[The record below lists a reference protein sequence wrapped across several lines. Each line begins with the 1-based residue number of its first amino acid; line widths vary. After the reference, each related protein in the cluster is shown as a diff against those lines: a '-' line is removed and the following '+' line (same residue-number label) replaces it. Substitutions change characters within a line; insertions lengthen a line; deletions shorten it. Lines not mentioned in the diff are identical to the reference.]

1 MAQQPALLRL
11 ILEAVFCVVPLLLP
25 MDPSAGS
32 RADSLVRL
40 MRLVLCCFLH
50 QPGFN
55 QPHPSPSCGKRGNV
69 LRGNLRIP
77 VTSAK
82 LKLCFYLE
90 WLFLTSAGCWC
101 GDGEMRGRFK
111 GLISNAS
118 WTFEFL
124 QR

>member
-1 MAQQPALLRL
+1 MAQQPALLLL
-11 ILEAVFCVVPLLLP
+11 ILEALFRVVPLLLP

-40 MRLVLCCFLH
+40 MRLVLCCFLR

-55 QPHPSPSCGKRGNV
+55 RQPHPSPSCGKRGNV

-82 LKLCFYLE
+82 LKLEVYFA
-90 WLFLTSAGCWC
+90 S
-101 GDGEMRGRFK
+101 
-111 GLISNAS
+111 ISS
-118 WTFEFL
+118 GYF
-124 QR
+124 